1 MQNKGAIRLF
11 AILLAAICIYYMS
24 FTWVTNSVE
33 GDARVYS
40 EEYALKADV
49 QQAARER
56 AGQNPAIESFYL
68 DSVKTAVADKYLD
81 SIKTRPVYDIFITS
95 FTYEDCK
102 EKEINL
108 GLDLRGGMNVVLE
121 VSVAD
126 VVKALSNYSDDES
139 FNKALLQARQMQKK
153 DTRDFVTLFGE
164 AFRSINPTGK
174 LAPLFQTIELKG
186 LIDFNT
192 PDEAVLKL
200 IRERVDEAIE
210 TSEKTLRSRIDKFGV
225 TQPNIQKLQGG
236 RILVELPGVKDKER
250 VRKLLQGTAKLEFWE
265 TFENKDIYP
274 MLNDA
279 NKRLKEVLDGTYNE
293 DSLNVAKADSAKAL
307 SDTTKAETAQAD
319 SLKADTAKTASL
331 SEQLGTTKK
340 DTGST
345 LASGQDT
352 AFQNF
357 QKKNPLFAVLRPAI
371 YQDQNQQWMINPGP
385 VIAYVNV
392 SDTGKVM
399 SYLNNKKVRNI
410 FPARMKFLWSFKPLD
425 KEGTTLQLVA
435 IKVTNRDG
443 KAPLGG
449 DIITDARKE
458 FDQRSSGSPQIS
470 MAMNAEAAQ
479 VWKRLTADNIGK
491 SIAIVL
497 DDRVYSYPTVQGEI
511 GGGRSQITGNFT
523 VKEADDLV
531 NILRAGKMPAP
542 AHIVSETIVGPT
554 LGQEAISSGLLSFVI
569 ALVVVLLFMVVYYS
583 KAGWVA
589 DVAMFANVFFVMGI
603 LASLGAV
610 LTLPGIA
617 GLVLTIGMSV
627 DANILI
633 FERVREEMRLGK
645 GLTLAIKEGFR
656 NAMSSIID
664 SHVTTLLLGI
674 ILYVFG
680 TGPIQGFATT
690 LIIGIFSSLFCAIFI
705 TRIVFDNWLAKNK
718 PIPFSIGLTENA
730 FKNINI
736 NFVGRR
742 KLYYLIS
749 SAIIITG
756 IVFYFKNGGF
766 NLGVDFKGGRSYV
779 VRFDEERSTEDV
791 KSALAGAFG
800 AAPEV
805 KTYGEKTQQKISTTY
820 LIDDA
825 SGTAEAQAEAK
836 LKEGLDKLNVKF
848 EIMSSEKVG
857 ETISRDI
864 RSKAVWAILLS
875 CAVMF
880 FYIFVRFRKWQY
892 GMGAVVALFHDVLVV
907 LACYTIF
914 DGILPFSL
922 EIDQHFIAA
931 ILTVM
936 GYSMTDTVV
945 VFDRIRE
952 YLTEKNKGDVEGEEK
967 EKVINYAL
975 NSTLS
980 RTINTSL
987 TIFFVL
993 AAIFAFGGET
1003 IRGFSFALLI
1013 GIVIG
1018 TYSSICIATPV
1029 VIDFE
1034 KKKKKE
1040 EQHVKQLQ

>member
-11 AILLAAICIYYMS
+11 AILLAIICIYYMS
-24 FTWVTNSVE
+24 FTWITNNVE
-33 GDARVYS
+33 GDARAAA
-40 EEYALKADV
+40 EEYVSKPSVVEAAKKRSQAPAD
-49 QQAARER
+49 QA
-56 AGQNPAIESFYL
+56 FYL
-68 DSVKTAVADKYLD
+68 DSVKTVETDKYLD
-81 SIKTRPVYDIFITS
+81 SVKKKPAYDIFITS

-121 VSVAD
+121 ISVAD
-126 VVKALSNYSDDES
+126 VIKALSNYSNDPA
-139 FNKALLQARQMQKK
+139 FNLALTKAKEMQKT
-153 DTRDFVTLFGE
+153 DATDFVTLFGK
-164 AFRSINPTGK
+164 AFKSINPTGK
-174 LAPLFQTIELKG
+174 LAPVFQTIELKG
-186 LIDFNT
+186 MIDFNT

-200 IRERVDEAIE
+200 LKERVDEAIE

-265 TFENKDIYP
+265 TYDNSEIYP
-274 MLNDA
+274 MLVDA
-279 NKRLKEVLDGTYNE
+279 DKRLKEVLAGTYQDTIGAAKK
-293 DSLNVAKADSAKAL
+293 DSLSGTDTNKVAAKG
-307 SDTTKAETAQAD
+307 D
-319 SLKADTAKTASL
+319 SLKTKTDTTKTASL

-340 DTGST
+340 DTSKNVAA
-345 LASGQDT
+345 LAGQDT
-352 AFQNF
+352 ARLNS
-357 QKKNPLFAVLRPAI
+357 KKRNPLFTMISPNY
-371 YQDQNQQWMINPGP
+371 YQDQNQQSKLIPGP
-385 VIAYVNV
+385 VIGIVAI

-399 SYLNNKKVRNI
+399 SYLTNKKVRNI
-410 FPARMKFLWSFKPLD
+410 FPARMKFLWDFKPYD
-425 KEGTTLQLVA
+425 KGGNAIRLIA

-458 FDQRSSGSPQIS
+458 FDQRGGSGSPQIL
-470 MAMNAEAAQ
+470 MRMNAEAAQ
-479 VWKRLTADNIGK
+479 VWKRLTGDNVGK
-491 SIAIVL
+491 AIAIVL
-497 DDRVYSYPTVQGEI
+497 DDRVYSFPNVQGEI
-511 GGGRSQITGNFT
+511 GGGVSTITGQFS

-531 NILRAGKMPAP
+531 TILRAGKMPAP
-542 AHIVSETIVGPT
+542 ARIVSETIVGPT
-554 LGQEAISSGLLSFVI
+554 LGQEAINAGLLSFVI
-569 ALVVVLLFMVVYYS
+569 ALIVVLLFMVIYYS

-633 FERVREEMRLGK
+633 FERVREELRLGK

-705 TRIVFDNWLAKNK
+705 TRFVFDNWLEKNK
-718 PIPFSIGLTENA
+718 PIPFSIKLTENA
-730 FKNINI
+730 FKSINI
-736 NFVGRR
+736 NFVGKR
-742 KLYYLIS
+742 KLYYLFS
-749 SAIIITG
+749 SALIILG
-756 IVFYFKNGGF
+756 IVFYFKHGGF

-779 VRFDEERSTEDV
+779 VRFEEERSTEDV
-791 KSALAGAFG
+791 RKALAGSFG
-800 AAPEV
+800 SAPEV

-820 LIDDA
+820 LIGDA
-825 SGTAEAQAEAK
+825 SETAEEQVEAK
-836 LKEGLDKLNVKF
+836 LKEGIDKLHVKF

-864 RSKAVWAILLS
+864 RNKAVWAILLS
-875 CAVMF
+875 CGVMF
-880 FYIFVRFRKWQY
+880 FYIFVRFKKWQY
-892 GMGAVVALFHDVLVV
+892 GMGAVIALFHDVLVV
-907 LACYTIF
+907 LSCYSIF

-967 EKVINYAL
+967 EKVINHAL
-975 NSTLS
+975 NTTLS

-1029 VIDFE
+1029 VIDFDR
-1034 KKKKKE
+1034 KKKVE
-1040 EQHVKQLQ
+1040 L